1 MRITELLKKDSVSLG
16 VRVDSKDAAI
26 NYLVDLHA
34 RVGNITDK
42 AVFKE
47 GIVKRE
53 ESGSTAI
60 GEGIAIPHAKNK
72 AVTKAGLAA
81 MTVPEGVD
89 YDSLDGQPT
98 NLIFMIAAP
107 EGGSDVHLEV
117 LSRLSMLLIDEDFRK
132 ELLASKNVDEFLK
145 VCDKYEAAKFPEEFA
160 TEASGSSTAGG
171 KGATEASG
179 SSTAGGKGA
188 TEASGSSTAGGKGA
202 AEASDSKAP
211 AYKVLAVTACPT
223 GIAHTYMAAEA
234 LEKEGKKL
242 GIPVKAETNG
252 SGGAKNIL
260 TDEEIAS
267 CDGIIV
273 AADKNVETARFDGK
287 PVLFVKVA
295 DGIHKPAELIQK
307 IESGEVPVHHEKGAA
322 KTYSKADGSIGSRI
336 YKHLMNGV
344 SHMLPFVIG
353 GGILTALAF
362 LIDTLCG
369 YGATGG
375 SSFGS
380 CTPLSAFFK
389 YAGGLA
395 MGIMVPVLA
404 GFIAESIADRP
415 GLAVGFLG
423 GLLASSGNAAIA
435 GYTWANDG
443 LSGFQ
448 NFIAKFGFTGPAG
461 GNTVSGFLG
470 GIVAG
475 FLAGYIVL
483 LLRKLCDRLPQ
494 SLEGIKPTLIYP
506 VVGMF
511 VTAVLM
517 IFIFNP
523 LIGVV
528 NTGLSNMLSA
538 LAEKNLLIVLG
549 LILGGMMA
557 VDMGGPINKAAYV
570 YGTMVLGTASELLA
584 AGANLTDPAVQAC
597 YISMAAVMVGGMVP
611 PLGIALAC
619 IFFPKK
625 FTKAERN
632 STVSNIVMGC
642 GFITEGAIP
651 FAAADPGHVIPC
663 TFIGAAVAG
672 ALSAAFRCTLMAPH
686 GGLFVFATVG
696 HPLMYIVSWLVGSAV
711 TCILLGLIKKP
722 AQE

>member
-16 VRVDSKDAAI
+16 VKVESKDAAI

-132 ELLASKNVDEFLK
+132 ELLASKNVEEFLK

-160 TEASGSSTAGG
+160 KDEQSADDKATDGQKADAAGSEGTGKQKADAAGSEGIG
-171 KGATEASG
+171 KQNTDAAG
-179 SSTAGGKGA
+179 SK
-188 TEASGSSTAGGKGA
+188 
-202 AEASDSKAP
+202 DP

-461 GNTVSGFLG
+461 GNTVSSFLG

-584 AGANLTDPAVQAC
+584 AGVSLTDPAVQAC

>member
-42 AVFKE
+42 AIFKE

-160 TEASGSSTAGG
+160 KDEQSADDKATDKQKTDAAGSEGTDKQKADAAG
-171 KGATEASG
+171 
-179 SSTAGGKGA
+179 
-188 TEASGSSTAGGKGA
+188 
-202 AEASDSKAP
+202 SKAP
-211 AYKVLAVTACPT
+211 VYKVLAVTACPT

-260 TDEEIAS
+260 TEEEIAS

-423 GLLASSGNAAIA
+423 GILASSGNAAIA

-584 AGANLTDPAVQAC
+584 AGASLTDPAVQAC

>member
-16 VRVDSKDAAI
+16 VKVDSKDAAI

-53 ESGSTAI
+53 EGGSTAI

-160 TEASGSSTAGG
+160 KDEQSSDD
-171 KGATEASG
+171 K
-179 SSTAGGKGA
+179 
-188 TEASGSSTAGGKGA
+188 
-202 AEASDSKAP
+202 ASDKRKTDAAGSEGTDKQKADAAGSKAP
-211 AYKVLAVTACPT
+211 TYKVLAVTACPT

-584 AGANLTDPAVQAC
+584 AGASLTDPAVQAC

>member
-16 VRVDSKDAAI
+16 VKVDSKDAAI

-132 ELLASKNVDEFLK
+132 ELLASKNVEEFLK

-160 TEASGSSTAGG
+160 KDEQSADDKATDGQNTDAAGSEGTGKQKADAAGSEGTG
-171 KGATEASG
+171 KQKTDAAG
-179 SSTAGGKGA
+179 SK
-188 TEASGSSTAGGKGA
+188 
-202 AEASDSKAP
+202 DP

-584 AGANLTDPAVQAC
+584 AGVSLTDPAVQAC

-722 AQE
+722 VQE

>member
-53 ESGSTAI
+53 EGGSTAI

-160 TEASGSSTAGG
+160 KDEQRADDKATDGQKADAAG
-171 KGATEASG
+171 
-179 SSTAGGKGA
+179 
-188 TEASGSSTAGGKGA
+188 
-202 AEASDSKAP
+202 SKAP

-260 TDEEIAS
+260 TDEEIAA

-435 GYTWANDG
+435 GYAWANDG

-483 LLRKLCDRLPQ
+483 LLRRLCDRLPQ

-584 AGANLTDPAVQAC
+584 AGVSLTDPAVQAC

-722 AQE
+722 VQE